1 MDINEEIKLKVGMDR
16 LLTALTQGGALSD
29 IQRMANQIA
38 INVGWPF
45 YNADELDSDAEART
59 VGMEGEE

>member
-1 MDINEEIKLKVGMDR
+1 MDINEEIKLKAGMHR

-45 YNADELDSDAEART
+45 YDGDELDSDAEART

>member
-16 LLTALTQGGALSD
+16 LLTTISQGGALSD
-29 IQRMANQIA
+29 IQVMAAHIA
-38 INVGWPF
+38 NNVGWP
-45 YNADELDSDAEART
+45 YYSVDELDSDAEART